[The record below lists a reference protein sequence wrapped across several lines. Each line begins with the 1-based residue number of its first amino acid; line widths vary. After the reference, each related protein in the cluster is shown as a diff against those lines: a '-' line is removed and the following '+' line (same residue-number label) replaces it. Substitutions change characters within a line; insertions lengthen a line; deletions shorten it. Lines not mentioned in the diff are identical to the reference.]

1 LSEAKLQCLRSIPL
15 GTLGTGAVEV
25 CSDGRFR
32 NLTINN
38 NRTESNRIPVAPHT
52 FLAVCARGRDVS
64 YCRRLQIADPGLPS
78 GHALPQDGL
87 RFRAHYPLVDCGVHD
102 PGSPVE
108 VVWSAFAPVVPYDYD
123 ASALPLIYLGIQVTN
138 TSDEAQEIAAL
149 LNWQNTCGH
158 SASTFPEHPANIV
171 RDTLITQA
179 DWERM
184 RGGGVGDNE
193 RRLSSKTGQM
203 EANQAMEVRP
213 GDVPPNA
220 LVFGDV
226 RSVDSNEDGQYCVA
240 TPWNASV
247 RTAVRVW
254 DPENPT
260 EEAAFWN
267 EFALPG
273 GHSGDESP
281 GHGVPR
287 CGAVCNHF
295 RVEAGQ
301 TRSVEFVVSWYCP
314 RYVVNGVAEG
324 NFYANNHPDARAV
337 ARIGLTNSKYYFAAI
352 SGWQQRLASADLP
365 AAFVKR
371 LLASCEVLSTNSLHT
386 RNGGFGLFESARD
399 TRVNYLRDR
408 WFWSMGLLLF
418 YPRLELDTLDRV
430 IQRVIGETDRSFR
443 ISEGL
448 EGFGGGEFV
457 APGAAQV
464 EVCAHLV
471 TMTWRN
477 FLFSGSLSFLNRVV
491 PGLQSVLAAII
502 AQDKDFD
509 GFPDIQHETPGLDC
523 AFASGLNVITA
534 GLWIVALAAGERM
547 ARRQKLHE
555 AAVYKQA
562 LDRASRSF
570 ERYFWNTEHGYYT
583 LYPDVRTELVGE
595 SPLQTACHVGQLQPF
610 WIADLLGLEGLFPLR
625 HVVRALKTVETHH
638 WKDGRLTM
646 LSWPGGDG
654 DESASPWSTVGGI
667 HAYNALRYA
676 CCKLQQEF
684 DGPIAE
690 ILGETDVTEGGVP
703 PRHVSDLSLWYL
715 IMALSDVR
723 LDLADK
729 RLIVRTNP
737 RERGHKK
744 HVTLFTPNGF
754 GAVTIHINQSGA
766 LQCLIEFRM
775 DIPQELTSIRVH
787 LPAGAGEVQC
797 RLELEDGPVP
807 TNVNVFSEA
816 SGTRVDVFPEAKL
829 SASAFSLQLIGS
841 GAEEPETSSKRQW
854 IPRWL
859 RR

>member
-1 LSEAKLQCLRSIPL
+1 MPL

-38 NRTESNRIPVAPHT
+38 NRTESNCIPVVPHT
-52 FLAVCARGRDVS
+52 FLAVSAQGGSGS
-64 YCRRLQIADPGLPS
+64 YLRRLQLADTVLPS
-78 GHALPQDGL
+78 RHALPQDGL
-87 RFRAHYPLVDCGVHD
+87 RYRAHYPLVDCRVHD
-102 PGSPVE
+102 PDAPVE

-123 ASALPLIYLGIQVTN
+123 ASALPLVYLGIQITN
-138 TSDEAQEIAAL
+138 ISDEAQEVGAL
-149 LNWQNTCGH
+149 LNWQNTCGY
-158 SASTFPEHPANIV
+158 SATAVPERPATIV

-184 RGGGVGDNE
+184 RGGGGGDNE
-193 RRLSSKTGQM
+193 RRLSSKTGHIESSQP
-203 EANQAMEVRP
+203 MEVRP
-213 GDVPPNA
+213 GYVPPNA

-226 RSVDSNEDGQYCVA
+226 RTVDSNEDGQYCVA

-247 RTAVRVW
+247 RTTVRVW
-254 DPENPT
+254 DPEEPA
-260 EEAAFWN
+260 EEAAFWS

-273 GHSGDESP
+273 GYGGDASP

-295 RVEAGQ
+295 RLDPGQ

-314 RYVVNGVAEG
+314 RYVVNGVEEG
-324 NFYANNHPDARAV
+324 NFYANNHTDARAV

-365 AAFVKR
+365 SALVKR

-386 RNGGFGLFESARD
+386 RNGGFGIFESARD
-399 TRVNYLRDR
+399 VRVNCLRDR

-418 YPRLELDTLDRV
+418 YPRLELDILDRV
-430 IQRVIGETDRSFR
+430 IQRVVGETDRSFR

-457 APGAAQV
+457 SPGAAQV

-477 FLFSGSLSFLNRVV
+477 FLFTGSLSFLNRVV
-491 PGLQSVLAAII
+491 PGLQSTLAAII

-509 GFPDIQHETPGLDC
+509 GFPDIQHEAPGLDC

-555 AAVYKQA
+555 ASVYKQA

-570 ERYFWNTEHGYYT
+570 ERYFWNSEHGYYT
-583 LYPDVRTELVGE
+583 LYPDARTNLVAE
-595 SPLQTACHVGQLQPF
+595 SELQTACHVGQLHPF
-610 WIADLLGLEGLFPLR
+610 WIAELLGLEGLFPLR
-625 HVVRALKTVETHH
+625 HVVRALKTVESNNR
-638 WKDGRLTM
+638 KDGRLAM

-654 DESASPWSTVGGI
+654 GASASPWSAGVSI
-667 HAYNALRYA
+667 QAYNALRYV
-676 CCKLQQEF
+676 CCRVQQEP
-684 DGPIAE
+684 DTPIAE
-690 ILGETDVTEGGVP
+690 ILDETAVVGEGAV
-703 PRHVSDLSLWYL
+703 PRHVSELSLWYL
-715 IMALSDVR
+715 IMVLSEVR

-729 RLIVRTNP
+729 RLIVRTNL

-744 HVTLFTPNGF
+744 QVTLFTPNGF
-754 GAVTIHINQSGA
+754 GAVSIHINQSDVF
-766 LQCLIEFRM
+766 QCLIEFRM
-775 DIPQELTSIRVH
+775 DIPQELASVQVH
-787 LPAGAGEVQC
+787 LPARLGEVQC
-797 RLELEDGPVP
+797 RLEVEDGPLP
-807 TNVNVFSEA
+807 TNVNVFPDA
-816 SGTRVDVFPEAKL
+816 SGTRVDVFPESKL
-829 SASAFSLQLIGS
+829 SASTFSLQLVGC
-841 GAEEPETSSKRQW
+841 GADATGAPSKRQW

>member
-1 LSEAKLQCLRSIPL
+1 MPL
-15 GTLGTGAVEV
+15 GTLGTGAIEV
-25 CSDGRFR
+25 CGDGRFR

-38 NRTESNRIPVAPHT
+38 NRTVSNRIPVVPHT
-52 FLAVCARGRDVS
+52 FLAVCARGRGES
-64 YCRRLQIADPGLPS
+64 YQRRLQLADPELPS

-87 RFRAHYPLVDCGVHD
+87 RFRAHYPLVDCRVHD
-102 PGSPVE
+102 PRAPVE

-123 ASALPLIYLGIQVTN
+123 ASALPLIYLGIQITN
-138 TSDEAQEIAAL
+138 TSDEAQEIGAL
-149 LNWQNTCGH
+149 LNWQNTCGY
-158 SASTFPEHPANIV
+158 SASAFPESPATIV

-193 RRLSSKTGQM
+193 RRLSSKTGQI

-226 RSVDSNEDGQYCVA
+226 RTVDSNEDGQYCVA

-247 RTAVRVW
+247 RTTVRVW
-254 DPENPT
+254 DPENPA
-260 EEAAFWN
+260 EEADFWK

-273 GHSGDESP
+273 GYGGDVSP

-295 RVEAGQ
+295 RLDPGQ

-314 RYVVNGVAEG
+314 RYVVNGVEEG

-386 RNGGFGLFESARD
+386 RTGGFGIFESASD
-399 TRVNYLRDR
+399 MRVNYLRDR

-418 YPRLELDTLDRV
+418 YPRLELDILDRV
-430 IQRVIGETDRSFR
+430 IQRVIGETDRSVR

-457 APGAAQV
+457 SPGAAQV

-477 FLFSGSLSFLNRVV
+477 FLFTGSLSFLNRVV
-491 PGLQSVLAAII
+491 PGLQSALAAII

-555 AAVYKQA
+555 AVVYKQA

-583 LYPDVRTELVGE
+583 LYPDARTNLVAE
-595 SPLQTACHVGQLQPF
+595 SALQTACHVGQLHPF
-610 WIADLLGLEGLFPLR
+610 WIAELLGLEGLFPLR

-638 WKDGRLTM
+638 WKEGRLTM

-654 DESASPWSTVGGI
+654 DASASPWSTGGGI
-667 HAYNALRYA
+667 QAYNALRYA
-676 CCKLQQEF
+676 CCKLQQEP

-690 ILGETDVTEGGVP
+690 ILEETDVTEGGVP

-723 LDLADK
+723 LDLAEK
-729 RLIVRTNP
+729 RLIVRTNL

-744 HVTLFTPNGF
+744 QVTLFTPNGF
-754 GAVTIHINQSGA
+754 GAVSIHINQSGA

-775 DIPQELTSIRVH
+775 DIPQELASIQVH
-787 LPAGAGEVQC
+787 LPAGLGEVQC
-797 RLELEDGPVP
+797 RLEVEDGPLP
-807 TNVNVFSEA
+807 TNVNIFPDA
-816 SGTRVDVFPEAKL
+816 LGTRVDVFPESKL
-829 SASAFSLQLIGS
+829 SASTFSLQLIGS
-841 GAEEPETSSKRQW
+841 GTEETGASSKRQW